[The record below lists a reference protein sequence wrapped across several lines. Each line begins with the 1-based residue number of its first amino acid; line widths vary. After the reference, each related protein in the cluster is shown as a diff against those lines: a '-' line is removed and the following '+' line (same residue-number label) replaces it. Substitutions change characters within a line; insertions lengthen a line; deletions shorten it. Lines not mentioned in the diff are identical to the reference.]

1 MDNKLVKR
9 IEAWGTSRIEFNSH
23 CSVLCVIRFNI
34 KQKLSGEPSITEQEF
49 DDLVIRK
56 SQSGREEDGTGRSN
70 NAKVTHDDDLA
81 SLSGSESEADEDES
95 DRSGH

>member
-1 MDNKLVKR
+1 MEIKLVER
-9 IEAWGTSRIEFNSH
+9 IESWGTSKTEFKSH
-23 CSVLCVIRFNI
+23 CSVLCFVRFNI

-56 SQSGREEDGTGRSN
+56 SQSGREEDGTGRSK
-70 NAKVTHDDDLA
+70 NAEVTHDDDLA